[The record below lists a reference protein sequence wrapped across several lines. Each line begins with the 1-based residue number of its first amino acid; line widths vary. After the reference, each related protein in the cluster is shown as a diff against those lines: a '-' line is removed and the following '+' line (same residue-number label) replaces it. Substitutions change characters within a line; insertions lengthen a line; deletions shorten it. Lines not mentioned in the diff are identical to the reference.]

1 MIYIYIFIGGG
12 LGAVS
17 RFLLGNTVNKYITH
31 SFPLGTLS
39 VNVLGSFIIG
49 YLLTIGEGKEIA
61 LTHWRPLLVVG
72 FLGGFTTFSAF
83 SWETLVLFREGNY
96 VQSLYYLLSN
106 VLFSLLGVAAGF
118 WLGRN

>member
-17 RFLLGNTVNKYITH
+17 RFLLGSSVNKYFVH

-39 VNVLGSFIIG
+39 VNVLGSVIIG
-49 YLLTIGEGKEIA
+49 YLLTLGEQKEFA
-61 LTHWRPLLVVG
+61 FTNWRSLLVVG

-83 SWETLVLFREGNY
+83 SWETLVLVREGNY
-96 VQSLYYLLSN
+96 LQSVYYVFSN
-106 VLFSLLGVAAGF
+106 VVLSLLGVGLGF
-118 WLGRN
+118 WLGKN

>member
-1 MIYIYIFIGGG
+1 MIYILIFIGGG

-17 RFLLGNTVNKYITH
+17 RFLLGDTVNKYITH

-49 YLLTIGEGKEIA
+49 YLLTMGEGKEIA
-61 LTHWRPLLVVG
+61 FTHWRSLLVVG

-83 SWETLVLFREGNY
+83 SWETLVLVREGNY
-96 VQSLYYLLSN
+96 LQSGYYLLSN
-106 VLFSLLGVAAGF
+106 VMFSLFGVGLGF